1 MARSWRAMFASSRTT
16 PTTRRWAARRRR
28 FRMKREEKVAPA
40 SRGLTERPVAML
52 VGTSRSNRSGA
63 RWTRH
68 GDPCI
73 SSASFRSSAVT
84 GRADFIAAFRSDAKL
99 HAGLFLRAALWASSG
114 VSVRLGSDRQG
125 RSGSPK
131 RCRTSR
137 SSRSV
142 ARTEVATSS
151 ERPIKV

>member
-1 MARSWRAMFASSRTT
+1 MARSWRAMFTSSRMT
-16 PTTRRWAARRRR
+16 PATRSWAARRKR
-28 FRMKREEKVAPA
+28 FRMKREENAAPA
-40 SRGLTERPVAML
+40 SRGLTDRPVAML
-52 VGTSRSNRSGA
+52 VGTSSSDRSGA

-84 GRADFIAAFRSDAKL
+84 GLDDFIAAFRSDAKL
-99 HAGLFLRAALWASSG
+99 QAALFLRAALWASSG

-131 RCRTSR
+131 RCRRSR

-142 ARTEVATSS
+142 VRTEVATSRG
-151 ERPIKV
+151 RPTKV